1 MFNRA
6 IKIQMSSAITL
17 YMIVASVIYYLVGPS
32 ISGLALS
39 SADPF
44 YSKVAYGIASFTI
57 VIAGVVNAHV
67 ACKFVYRRWFPR
79 QADRKGLV
87 PHLIW
92 NTISFCMWLVAF
104 LLAVAVPSF
113 QHILGIISAVFMAFI
128 SFGLGGVLWLK
139 MNRGNLW
146 VSKTSTMLTLA
157 HIGMILI
164 GVSLSVLGLYGTA
177 MEIKG
182 GHAGKAFDCKQ
193 NYDRIGRDAH

>member
-17 YMIVASVIYYLVGPS
+17 YVIVASVIYYLVGPS
-32 ISGLALS
+32 ITGLALS
-39 SADPF
+39 SADPY

-67 ACKFVYRRWFPR
+67 ASKFIYRRWFPR
-79 QADRKGLV
+79 HSERKGFV

-92 NTISFCMWLVAF
+92 NSISFCLWTGAF

-113 QHILGIISAVFMAFI
+113 QHMLGIISAVFMAFI
-128 SFGLGGVLWLK
+128 SFGLAGILWLK
-139 MNRGNLW
+139 MNRGSW
-146 VSKTSTMLTLA
+146 WASTISSILTIA
-157 HIGMILI
+157 HVTMILI
-164 GVSLSVLGLYGTA
+164 GITLSILGIYGTA

-182 GHAGKAFDCKQ
+182 GHTGKAFDCQQ
-193 NYDRIGRDAH
+193 NYDRIGKGAH